1 MQLLSADCFPLIS
14 GLGETFFLDLVKV
27 VDCIDSFV
35 DNYFHWAELDGL
47 TLFRVTLVLALHE
60 VV

>member
-27 VDCIDSFV
+27 VDCMDSCID
-35 DNYFHWAELDGL
+35 DCFH
-47 TLFRVTLVLALHE
+47 
-60 VV
+60 

>member
-35 DNYFHWAELDGL
+35 DNYFH
-47 TLFRVTLVLALHE
+47 
-60 VV
+60 